1 MAFSK
6 KRMSFH
12 QGSGAI
18 TTTEDR
24 RTRAHL
30 DIPLLIITYA
40 LAVFGVYAIAVA
52 TFNPDK
58 GTDLSVLN
66 YILNSN
72 SASWQAIF
80 CLASPIILG
89 FLYAIPYELLRIQG
103 RLVYWGIIILLVVAI
118 FSEAISGVSAW
129 IPIGKGRT
137 IQPAEFIKI
146 GIILMM
152 ARSLSS
158 TDKPFGTLRNAAY
171 TLALFILPAGLTL
184 LQGELGSVLVMCVI
198 FYVMLY
204 FADTEPWIL
213 ITILVLAVVAVGT
226 ILGYMMVS
234 GSESYRLKRIL
245 SFLDPEAY
253 YNSAGY
259 QILNSQLAIGSGGKT
274 GIGTFIVGSLS
285 QLNYVPEDWTD
296 FIFSA
301 VGEAFGFVGCMAV
314 ICGYL
319 FLMLRML
326 YLAHFTMDRFGK
338 LIIVGVMAMFFAH
351 VIENIGM
358 TIGVLPITGIPL
370 PFISYGGSNFVTN
383 MAGIGLVL
391 NVVKNRS
398 SAMAINTPLML
409 QNQEKSWWR
418 PGKHARRQNTY

>member
-1 MAFSK
+1 MAFSH

-18 TTTEDR
+18 TSTEDR

-30 DIPLLIITYA
+30 DILLLIITYA
-40 LAVFGVYAIAVA
+40 LAVFGVYCIAIA

-66 YILNSN
+66 YILNSS

-80 CLASPIILG
+80 CLVSPIVLG
-89 FLYAIPYELLRIQG
+89 FLVAIPYELLRIQG
-103 RLVYWGIIILLVVAI
+103 RLVYYGIVGLLILAL
-118 FSEAISGVSAW
+118 FSQAISGVTAW

-152 ARSLSS
+152 ARSLSN
-158 TDKPFGTLRNAAY
+158 TDKPFGTMRNAAY
-171 TLALFILPAGLTL
+171 NLGIFLLPAGLTL

-204 FADTEPWIL
+204 FADTETWVL
-213 ITILVLAVVAVGT
+213 ITILVLAVVGIGA

-245 SFLDPEAY
+245 SFLDPQAY

-274 GIGTFIVGSLS
+274 GIGTFVVGSLS

-301 VGEAFGFVGCMAV
+301 VGEAFGFVGCIGV
-314 ICGYL
+314 IIAYL
-319 FLMLRML
+319 LLMLRML
-326 YLAHFTMDRFGK
+326 YLAHFTMDRFGR

-398 SAMAINTPLML
+398 SATAINTPLML
-409 QNQEKSWWR
+409 RNQRGSWWR
-418 PGKHARRQNTY
+418 RGKHAKQSTL

>member
-1 MAFSK
+1 M
-6 KRMSFH
+6 
-12 QGSGAI
+12 GVPTYGYDWPLPYTPG
-18 TTTEDR
+18 TT
-24 RTRAHL
+24 
-30 DIPLLIITYA
+30 
-40 LAVFGVYAIAVA
+40 
-52 TFNPDK
+52 
-58 GTDLSVLN
+58 
-66 YILNSN
+66 
-72 SASWQAIF
+72 
-80 CLASPIILG
+80 
-89 FLYAIPYELLRIQG
+89 
-103 RLVYWGIIILLVVAI
+103 
-118 FSEAISGVSAW
+118 
-129 IPIGKGRT
+129 
-137 IQPAEFIKI
+137 
-146 GIILMM
+146 M
-152 ARSLSS
+152 ARSLSN
-158 TDKPFGTLRNAAY
+158 TDKPFGTMRNAAY
-171 TLALFILPAGLTL
+171 NLGIFLLPAGLTL

-204 FADTEPWIL
+204 FADTEPWVL
-213 ITILVLAVVAVGT
+213 ITILVLAVVGIGA

-245 SFLDPEAY
+245 SFLDPQAY

-274 GIGTFIVGSLS
+274 GIGTFVVGSLS

-301 VGEAFGFVGCMAV
+301 VGEAFGFIGCIGV
-314 ICGYL
+314 IIAYL
-319 FLMLRML
+319 LLMLRML
-326 YLAHFTMDRFGK
+326 YLAHFTMDRFGR

-398 SAMAINTPLML
+398 SATAINTPLML
-409 QNQEKSWWR
+409 RNQRGSWWR
-418 PGKHARRQNTY
+418 RGKHAKQSTL